1 MTVWDNRQLCAR
13 DQFDYWRETICRAF
27 VPLTPDAG
35 ELDRGFASRVE
46 ARGLGLIN
54 RTVIDSQAQRVDHGH
69 AEIARTG
76 DHCYFVNLQLAGTCY
91 TRQRHAESLVRPGQ
105 FAVVD
110 SALPYHFE
118 FSGRWRMMSYRIPH
132 HLLDA
137 RAVAPDLGLGVA
149 VDAKGGTGQVVA
161 SLMRSLWEL
170 GAAPGMS
177 PHAVS
182 QLEQA
187 FAAASA
193 AALTG
198 VSDDAEGHA
207 EALRTAVD
215 RYVRDNLGDPNLSVA
230 SVAARF
236 GISPR
241 SLHNLYAQVAG
252 EEGTFATMVRR
263 LRLRRAAEM
272 LRDPSVTL
280 AVADIAVRVGMR
292 DPASFSRAFRREFGA
307 APREMRAA
315 G

>member
-1 MTVWDNRQLCAR
+1 
-13 DQFDYWRETICRAF
+13 
-27 VPLTPDAG
+27 
-35 ELDRGFASRVE
+35 
-46 ARGLGLIN
+46 
-54 RTVIDSQAQRVDHGH
+54 
-69 AEIARTG
+69 
-76 DHCYFVNLQLAGTCY
+76 
-91 TRQRHAESLVRPGQ
+91 
-105 FAVVD
+105 
-110 SALPYHFE
+110 
-118 FSGRWRMMSYRIPH
+118 
-132 HLLDA
+132 
-137 RAVAPDLGLGVA
+137 
-149 VDAKGGTGQVVA
+149 
-161 SLMRSLWEL
+161 
-170 GAAPGMS
+170 MS